1 MDDEKIIEG
10 GKITLLAGAGAGAGA
25 LVATTAAIAL
35 AGPMAIG
42 AGIACIAYGVIKIF
56 KK

>member
-42 AGIACIAYGVIKIF
+42 AGIACIAYGVIRIF